1 MSEDWDRA
9 RYERE
14 KRNFVE
20 SRLLLRAIYF
30 HTVLIFLATWLA
42 GWFCSYMLL
51 RTGMAS
57 MPLRYALSF
66 GFSYLVFMLCVR
78 VWADTLRV
86 ARPGEGSGATD
97 LLDVTDFAS
106 AGGGEGC
113 LIAVAAFALG
123 LVVAA
128 LFAATGGLPL
138 LLEAAFEVVFAGV
151 IVRRISGKRRV
162 GDWAET
168 LLRNTWRHA
177 AVALIVLVSL
187 AAWLQARAPDTR
199 TFAQAVHVLMSK

>member
-1 MSEDWDRA
+1 MNGDWDRA
-9 RYERE
+9 RYEQE
-14 KRNFVE
+14 KQKFIE
-20 SRLLLRAIYF
+20 SRLALRAIWF
-30 HTVLIFLATWLA
+30 HTALIFVVTWLA
-42 GWFCSYMLL
+42 GWFCSYLLL

-78 VWADTLRV
+78 VWADSLRV
-86 ARPGEGSGATD
+86 ARTDSVGGD
-97 LLDVTDFAS
+97 LLDVADVAS
-106 AGGGEGC
+106 IGDGEGC
-113 LIAVAAFALG
+113 LIAVVALVAG
-123 LVVAA
+123 MAIAA
-128 LFAATGGLPL
+128 LFAASGGLPL

-151 IVRRISGKRRV
+151 IVRRISGRRRV

-199 TFAQAVHVLMSK
+199 TFAQAVHVLMAK

>member
-1 MSEDWDRA
+1 MNGDWDRP
-9 RYERE
+9 RYEQE
-14 KRNFVE
+14 KQKFIE
-20 SRLLLRAIYF
+20 SRLALRAIWF
-30 HTVLIFLATWLA
+30 HTALIFVVTWLA
-42 GWFCSYMLL
+42 GWFCSYLLL

-78 VWADTLRV
+78 VWADSLRV
-86 ARPGEGSGATD
+86 ARTDSVGGD
-97 LLDVTDFAS
+97 LLDVADVAS
-106 AGGGEGC
+106 IGDGEGC
-113 LIAVAAFALG
+113 LIAVVALVAG
-123 LVVAA
+123 MAIAA
-128 LFAATGGLPL
+128 LFAASGGLPL

-151 IVRRISGKRRV
+151 IVRRISGRRRV

-199 TFAQAVHVLMSK
+199 TFAQAVHVLMAK

>member
-14 KRNFVE
+14 RRNFIE
-20 SRLLLRAIYF
+20 SRLMFRAIYF
-30 HTVLIFLATWLA
+30 HTALIFLATWLA

-51 RTGMAS
+51 RSGMAS

-78 VWADTLRV
+78 VWADSLRV
-86 ARPGEGSGATD
+86 THSGEVGGN
-97 LLDVTDFAS
+97 LLDVADFAS
-106 AGGGEGC
+106 VDGGEGC

-151 IVRRISGKRRV
+151 VVRRISGKRRV
-162 GDWAET
+162 GEWAET

-187 AAWLQARAPDTR
+187 AAWLQAKAPDTR
-199 TFAQAVHVLMSK
+199 TFAQAVRVLMAK

>member
-1 MSEDWDRA
+1 MSDPWDRT
-9 RYERE
+9 RYEQE
-14 KRNFVE
+14 KRRFIE
-20 SRLLLRAIYF
+20 SRLLFRAIYF
-30 HTVLIFLATWLA
+30 HTALMFLVTWLA

-51 RTGMAS
+51 RSGMAS

-78 VWADTLRV
+78 VWADSLRTADPGSTAGDLIDV
-86 ARPGEGSGATD
+86 AD
-97 LLDVTDFAS
+97 LAS

-113 LIAVAAFALG
+113 LIAIAAFVLG
-123 LVVAA
+123 VVVAA
-128 LFAATGGLPL
+128 LFAASGGLPL

-151 IVRRISGKRRV
+151 IVRRISGHRRV

-187 AAWLQARAPDTR
+187 AAWLQSKAPETR
-199 TFAQAVHVLMSK
+199 TFAQTVRVLIAK

>member
-20 SRLLLRAIYF
+20 SRLLLRVVYF
-30 HTVLIFLATWLA
+30 HTALMFLVTWLA

-51 RTGMAS
+51 RLGMAS

-78 VWADTLRV
+78 VWSDFLR
-86 ARPGEGSGATD
+86 ASRPESASGD
-97 LLDVTDFAS
+97 LLDVADAFS
-106 AGGGEGC
+106 FDGGEGC
-113 LIAVAAFALG
+113 LIGIAALVLGFA
-123 LVVAA
+123 VAA
-128 LFAATGGLPL
+128 LFAASGGLPL

-151 IVRRISGKRRV
+151 VVRRISGGRRV
-162 GDWAET
+162 GEWAET

-177 AVALIVLVSL
+177 AVALIVLVGL
-187 AAWLQARAPDTR
+187 AAWLQAKAPDTR
-199 TFAQAVHVLMSK
+199 TFAQAVHVLMAK

>member
-9 RYERE
+9 RHERE
-14 KRNFVE
+14 KRNFIE
-20 SRLLLRAIYF
+20 TRLLFRAIYF
-30 HTVLIFLATWLA
+30 HTALMFLVTWLA

-51 RTGMAS
+51 RSGMAS

-78 VWADTLRV
+78 VWADSLRAAHSRDV
-86 ARPGEGSGATD
+86 GGN
-97 LLDVTDFAS
+97 LLDVADFAS
-106 AGGGEGC
+106 VDGGEGC
-113 LIAVAAFALG
+113 FIAIAAFALG

-128 LFAATGGLPL
+128 LFAAAGGLPL

-151 IVRRISGKRRV
+151 VVRRISGRRRV
-162 GDWAET
+162 GEWAET

-187 AAWLQARAPDTR
+187 AAWLQAKAPDAR
-199 TFAQAVHVLMSK
+199 TFAQAVSVLLAK

>member
-1 MSEDWDRA
+1 MNGDWDRP
-9 RYERE
+9 RYEQE
-14 KRNFVE
+14 KQKFIE
-20 SRLLLRAIYF
+20 SRLALRAIWF
-30 HTVLIFLATWLA
+30 HTALIFVVTWLA
-42 GWFCSYMLL
+42 GWFCSYLLL

-78 VWADTLRV
+78 VWADSLRV
-86 ARPGEGSGATD
+86 ARTDSVGGD
-97 LLDVTDFAS
+97 LLDVADVAS
-106 AGGGEGC
+106 IGDGEGC
-113 LIAVAAFALG
+113 LIAVVALVAG
-123 LVVAA
+123 MAIAA
-128 LFAATGGLPL
+128 LFAASGGLPL

-151 IVRRISGKRRV
+151 IVRRISGRRRV

-177 AVALIVLVSL
+177 AAALIVLVSL

-199 TFAQAVHVLMSK
+199 TFAQAVHVLMAK